1 MSELTLGAREAR
13 DELLDASTISSM
25 LQTFTCNQHAQ
36 NFYIF
41 GSTCLYYSRISCTL
55 LVLAGSLCDS
65 DFGTVVLAI
74 RLQVDS
80 NLVRLMRAMRQYV

>member
-41 GSTCLYYSRISCTL
+41 GSTRLYYSRISCTL

-65 DFGTVVLAI
+65 DFGTVVLAV

-80 NLVRLMRAMRQYV
+80 TINESVATVRIL